1 MDLGDDAT
9 GDAGNSESAT
19 EKKDVHVPAGMSSK
33 ESLMCWFSH
42 FKIDPLENIGTKKKT
57 EELKRKIDERRE
69 RRKIE
74 QGLTS
79 IRPIAQQAT
88 EEDDNAASWVEKMR
102 RIQKEKEAAAKRAK
116 MLEEMDRELGVS
128 DIVQTELLKEKSQA
142 YTGKNLK
149 GLRVEHDQV
158 CIDGR
163 TIELGYNTYLSDY
176 RNISMKEK
184 QSCSPWKTR
193 MCWMPTRMSWSI
205 LTC

>member
-1 MDLGDDAT
+1 M
-9 GDAGNSESAT
+9 
-19 EKKDVHVPAGMSSK
+19 
-33 ESLMCWFSH
+33 
-42 FKIDPLENIGTKKKT
+42 
-57 EELKRKIDERRE
+57 
-69 RRKIE
+69 
-74 QGLTS
+74 TS

-176 RNISMKEK
+176 RNISLKEK
-184 QSCSPWKTR
+184 QSCSP
-193 MCWMPTRMSWSI
+193 
-205 LTC
+205 